1 MKFPKNFLWGGA
13 TAANQIE
20 GAYLE
25 DGKGLSTAD
34 MMTLGSRKQKRVIS
48 ETIDEDKY
56 YYPTHNAIDFYHH
69 YEEDIRLFAEMGFN
83 VYRMSIAWSRIF
95 PNGDDAEPN
104 QKGLAFYDK
113 VIDLCLSYGIKPL
126 ITLSHFETPM
136 GLKKYGFWTSK
147 KTIDFF
153 VKYAT
158 TVLEHFKGR
167 VNYWLTFNEI
177 NVMSTMPWNA
187 GGISL
192 DADQKT
198 KDIAAY
204 NQLIAS
210 AKVVKIAHEIDA
222 NNKIGAMYCGHFS
235 YANSASPDDVQ
246 GNNNFQDKMIYYI
259 DVQSR
264 GYYPNY
270 KLKELERLNINL
282 PKQTGD
288 DEILRDGTVDF
299 ISFSY
304 YMTHVCGS
312 KTKGIF
318 KGLNGLETGYENPYL
333 EKSDWGWEI
342 DPKGLRIALNFLYD
356 RYQKPVMVV
365 ENGLGAEDNLIKK
378 QGHYTVEDDYR
389 IDYLRKHL
397 LEIEKAINIDG
408 APVMGYTAWGPIDL
422 VAASTGQ
429 MTKRYGF
436 IYVDM
441 DNFGRGTGNR
451 YKKKS
456 FNWYKNVIL
465 SNGAN
470 LEEDEVRNVLS
481 LKRQNELQ
489 GAYVK

>member
-1 MKFPKNFLWGGA
+1 
-13 TAANQIE
+13 
-20 GAYLE
+20 
-25 DGKGLSTAD
+25 
-34 MMTLGSRKQKRVIS
+34 GSRKQKRVIS

-210 AKVVKIAHEIDA
+210 AKV
-222 NNKIGAMYCGHFS
+222 
-235 YANSASPDDVQ
+235 
-246 GNNNFQDKMIYYI
+246 
-259 DVQSR
+259 
-264 GYYPNY
+264 
-270 KLKELERLNINL
+270 
-282 PKQTGD
+282 
-288 DEILRDGTVDF
+288 
-299 ISFSY
+299 
-304 YMTHVCGS
+304 
-312 KTKGIF
+312 
-318 KGLNGLETGYENPYL
+318 
-333 EKSDWGWEI
+333 
-342 DPKGLRIALNFLYD
+342 
-356 RYQKPVMVV
+356 
-365 ENGLGAEDNLIKK
+365 
-378 QGHYTVEDDYR
+378 
-389 IDYLRKHL
+389 
-397 LEIEKAINIDG
+397 
-408 APVMGYTAWGPIDL
+408 
-422 VAASTGQ
+422 
-429 MTKRYGF
+429 
-436 IYVDM
+436 
-441 DNFGRGTGNR
+441 
-451 YKKKS
+451 
-456 FNWYKNVIL
+456 
-465 SNGAN
+465 
-470 LEEDEVRNVLS
+470 
-481 LKRQNELQ
+481 
-489 GAYVK
+489 